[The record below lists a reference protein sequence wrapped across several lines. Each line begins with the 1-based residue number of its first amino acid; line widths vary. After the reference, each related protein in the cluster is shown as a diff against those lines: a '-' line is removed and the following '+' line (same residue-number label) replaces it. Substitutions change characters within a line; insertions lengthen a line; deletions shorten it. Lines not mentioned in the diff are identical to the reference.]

1 MADTRITMRDI
12 AAHFGISVNT
22 VHKAIAGKPGV
33 GAKTRSEI
41 LQYAE
46 EVGYERNE
54 SASMLRRKAPVVYVV
69 LPSAEDDG
77 RFFYAQLWSGFEA
90 FAASHSSGD
99 IEFRRCS
106 FRPGCYADV
115 LSEIYGKI
123 EAGEHVSG
131 LLAFTPETER
141 DFLELK
147 RLSEHAIPIELVM
160 GADRR
165 IDHIGAAVPD
175 YHAAGLLMAE
185 QAANLMAGRA
195 HGEARFS
202 AVLLSGDA
210 TVEAHRLVADSFRE
224 ELRRMLPEARII
236 EVPGGHSERDELPDR
251 VRRALEGCAPSFA
264 SSVFAT
270 GSMVL
275 AQELCAAGLAGKV
288 PAIGSDVFPE
298 NVEALRNHTFT
309 NLLFKDPEGLAF
321 RAAATLSAY
330 LLYGKVDKRLIV
342 GDAELVFRS
351 NLEHYLKR
359 R

>member
-33 GAKTRSEI
+33 GAKTRAEI
-41 LQYAE
+41 LKYAE

-54 SASMLRRKAPVVYVV
+54 SASMLRRKAPIVYVV

-77 RFFYAQLWSGFEA
+77 RFFYAKLWSGFEA

-106 FRPGCYADV
+106 FRPGCYADE
-115 LSEIYGKI
+115 LAKI
-123 EAGEHVSG
+123 CEKVEAGERVSG
-131 LLAFTPETER
+131 LLAFSPETER

-165 IDHIGAAVPD
+165 IAHIGAAVPD
-175 YHAAGLLMAE
+175 YLAAGLLMAE
-185 QAANLMAGRA
+185 QAANLIAGRKSGDA
-195 HGEARFS
+195 GLS

-210 TVEAHRLVADSFRE
+210 TVEAHRLVADSFRDQ
-224 ELRRMLPEARII
+224 LQRMLPEVRIV
-236 EVPGGHSERDELPDR
+236 EVPGGHGERDELPGR
-251 VRRALEGCAPSFA
+251 VRKALEERVPSFA
-264 SSVFAT
+264 CSVFAT

-275 AQELCAAGLAGKV
+275 AQELEEADLAGKV
-288 PAIGSDVFPE
+288 PAIGSDIFPE

-330 LLYGKVDKRLIV
+330 LMYGTVDKKFLV
-342 GDAELVFRS
+342 GNAELVFRS